1 MQNGQPSRT
10 ALSAAR
16 YRADH
21 QDLEGGRIF
30 RDPLARAIVGDTEPG
45 GATMPEEMRRRM
57 RLFIALRSRYA
68 EDALAAAVAGGT
80 AQAIVLGAGLDTLA
94 YRNPHPG
101 LRVFEIDHPDTQAWK
116 CERLAAAGIDIP
128 ASVTYAPTDFEHGN
142 LDTALA
148 ATSFDRSRPAFVIW
162 LGVSIYLT
170 RAAIA
175 ETLQRLGRL
184 APGTRVVLDYG
195 EPTVPDPNPE
205 LRAAMEQRRQQ
216 LAAIGES
223 WISYF
228 TPAEMADLLHDNGFR
243 IEEDAPAATL
253 AARYLNIEVGERVGG
268 PHLIRA
274 RVPA

>member
-1 MQNGQPSRT
+1 MQNGEPSRT

-21 QDLEGGRIF
+21 QDLEGGRVF

-116 CERLAAAGIDIP
+116 RERLAAAGIDIP

-175 ETLQRLGRL
+175 ETLHRIGRL
-184 APGTRVVLDYG
+184 AVNTRVVLDYS
-195 EPTVPDPNPE
+195 EPVSDLNPE
-205 LRAAMEQRRQQ
+205 IQAVVEQRKRQ

-228 TPAEMADLLHDNGFR
+228 TPAEMADLMHDNGFR
-243 IEEDAPAATL
+243 IEEDVPGSML
-253 AARYLNIEVGERVGG
+253 AARYLSVEVGVRASG

-274 RVPA
+274 RIPA